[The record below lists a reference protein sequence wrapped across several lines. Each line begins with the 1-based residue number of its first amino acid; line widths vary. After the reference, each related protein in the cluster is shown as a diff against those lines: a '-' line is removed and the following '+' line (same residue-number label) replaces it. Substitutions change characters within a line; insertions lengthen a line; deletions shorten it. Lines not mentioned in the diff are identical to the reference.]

1 MMNKSLKAIACLKV
15 VRGSLILVVGL
26 TLFSIYKHS
35 ETLNWL
41 DHPLISS
48 IATRDSLL
56 EVYIGWI
63 LEFSQEKVLYIALLA
78 FGISFL
84 RYVEAIGIWLDKDWA
99 EWLAVLTGFIYIPLG
114 INVLVHKFSW
124 LILLLL
130 MINLIVVL
138 YLLYV
143 LWKKRKDQN
152 I

>member
-1 MMNKSLKAIACLKV
+1 M
-15 VRGSLILVVGL
+15 
-26 TLFSIYKHS
+26 
-35 ETLNWL
+35 NWL
-41 DHPLISS
+41 DYPLISS
-48 IATRDSLL
+48 IATRYSLL

-63 LEFSQEKVLYIALLA
+63 SEFSQEQVLYIALLA

-114 INVLVHKFSW
+114 VNVLVHKFSW

-143 LWKKRKDQN
+143 LWKKRKGQ
-152 I
+152 II